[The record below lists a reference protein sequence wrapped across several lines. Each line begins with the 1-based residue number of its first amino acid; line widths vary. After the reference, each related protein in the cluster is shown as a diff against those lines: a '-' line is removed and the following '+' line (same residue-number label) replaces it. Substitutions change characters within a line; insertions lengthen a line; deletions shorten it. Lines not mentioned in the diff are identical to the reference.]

1 MTDTPSFEPIS
12 RETVSGQIRFQ
23 LLHRMTIGDLAPGS
37 RMPSERVLAEQ
48 FAVARTSVREAM
60 QGLVSMGVVERRGNR
75 SYVAE
80 HLPDVQVEQQGSHTS
95 FVADLFETRR
105 LLEVPIFELAA
116 ARADDDARANVTELA
131 RRFDQDLELDE
142 FRQLDRAFH
151 TTIAASCGNPLL
163 IELYGKVLDR
173 LFRSHEFDSLLRA
186 EQNRP
191 EVERIIARSAAAHR
205 AIAKAFANADSNGCR
220 AEAIHHLDEVEHS
233 MVSDLA

>member
-1 MTDTPSFEPIS
+1 MTDSLTFDPIS
-12 RETVSGQIRFQ
+12 RETVSGQIRLQ
-23 LLHRMTIGDLAPGS
+23 LLDRMTTGELAPGS
-37 RMPSERVLAEQ
+37 QMPSERVLAEQ

-80 HLPDVQVEQQGSHTS
+80 HLPDVRVDQRAADTS

-116 ARADDDARANVTELA
+116 ARADDQARATVTDLA
-131 RRFDQDLELDE
+131 RQFDQDLELDE
-142 FRQLDRAFH
+142 FRRLDRQFH
-151 TTIAASCGNPLL
+151 TTIAASCDNPLL

-173 LFRSHEFDSLLRA
+173 LFRSHEFDSLLSA
-186 EQNRP
+186 EQNRT
-191 EVERIIARSAAAHR
+191 EVQHIIAQSVAAHR
-205 AIAKAFANADSNGCR
+205 EIAKAFADGDPERCR
-220 AEAIHHLDEVEHS
+220 TEAIHHLDQVEHS